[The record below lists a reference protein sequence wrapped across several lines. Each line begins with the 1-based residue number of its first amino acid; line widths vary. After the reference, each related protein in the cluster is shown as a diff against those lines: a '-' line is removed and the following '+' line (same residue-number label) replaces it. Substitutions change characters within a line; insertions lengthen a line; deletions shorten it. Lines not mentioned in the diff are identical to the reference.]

1 MQPDPARVCAFLE
14 ETAAEDVLP
23 RFQDLAAHHVMEK
36 GPGDPVTI
44 ADLEAEARLTRL
56 LAEHVPGSIVVGEEA
71 VHRDPGIMATL
82 ETEQDLW
89 IIDPVDGTLN
99 FAAGK
104 GPFAI
109 VVAFLRGGKVRGG
122 WIHDPL
128 AGNTAVAEVGSGAW
142 IDGRRLR
149 VAAGGDVDAMT
160 GLINSNAYGREHRD
174 AVRPKKAAF
183 KEVLRLGSA
192 ACAFRALAGGE
203 RHFSVYNQLWS
214 WDHAAGVLIHG
225 EAGGYSAR
233 VDGAPYRPVERVP
246 GLLSAPDEDTWHRID
261 AFLKPG

>member
-109 VVAFLRGGKVRGG
+109 VVAFLHGGKVRGG

-128 AGNTAVAEVGSGAW
+128 AGNTAVAEEGSGAW

-149 VAAGGDVDAMT
+149 VAAGGDGDAMT
-160 GLINSNAYGREHRD
+160 GRIN
-174 AVRPKKAAF
+174 
-183 KEVLRLGSA
+183 
-192 ACAFRALAGGE
+192 
-203 RHFSVYNQLWS
+203 
-214 WDHAAGVLIHG
+214 
-225 EAGGYSAR
+225 
-233 VDGAPYRPVERVP
+233 
-246 GLLSAPDEDTWHRID
+246 
-261 AFLKPG
+261 

>member
-1 MQPDPARVCAFLE
+1 
-14 ETAAEDVLP
+14 
-23 RFQDLAAHHVMEK
+23 
-36 GPGDPVTI
+36 
-44 ADLEAEARLTRL
+44 
-56 LAEHVPGSIVVGEEA
+56 
-71 VHRDPGIMATL
+71 
-82 ETEQDLW
+82 
-89 IIDPVDGTLN
+89 
-99 FAAGK
+99 
-104 GPFAI
+104 
-109 VVAFLRGGKVRGG
+109 
-122 WIHDPL
+122 
-128 AGNTAVAEVGSGAW
+128 
-142 IDGRRLR
+142 
-149 VAAGGDVDAMT
+149 
-160 GLINSNAYGREHRD
+160 
-174 AVRPKKAAF
+174 VRPKKAAF